1 MAARQIYKVIFMNQG
16 QTYEIYARTINQGG
30 LFGFIEV
37 EEIVF
42 GERSSPTASRNVTTA
57 TAAAIVA
64 ELGSGVRV
72 GTTFRI
78 ILRNQA
84 AATHAMTLVGGTGV
98 TLDAD
103 NTNTAAAA
111 STREFIGRV
120 TAIASGSETV
130 TVYSMP
136 SGTH

>member
-1 MAARQIYKVIFMNQG
+1 MASIFELEQPVFDRMN
-16 QTYEIYARTINQGG
+16 AS
-30 LFGFIEV
+30 IELV
-37 EEIVF
+37 AASDEATTLTAAQSVN
-42 GERSSPTASRNVTTA
+42 SLVVMTPTAARNVTTA

-64 ELGSGVRV
+64 ELGSGARV

>member
-1 MAARQIYKVIFMNQG
+1 MASIFELEQPVFDRMN
-16 QTYEIYARTINQGG
+16 AS
-30 LFGFIEV
+30 IELV
-37 EEIVF
+37 AASNEATTLTAAQSVN
-42 GERSSPTASRNVTTA
+42 SLVVMTPTAGRNVTTA
-57 TAAAIVA
+57 TAVAIVA

-120 TAIASGSETV
+120 TAIASGSEAI

>member
-1 MAARQIYKVIFMNQG
+1 MASIFELEQP
-16 QTYEIYARTINQGG
+16 
-30 LFGFIEV
+30 
-37 EEIVF
+37 VF
-42 GERSSPTASRNVTTA
+42 GRSNSSLELVAASDAATTLSAAQSVNSLVVMTPGAARNVTTA

-64 ELGSGVRV
+64 ELGSGVRI
-72 GTTFRI
+72 GTTFSI
-78 ILRNQA
+78 TLRNQA

-111 STREFIGRV
+111 STRQFIGRV
-120 TAIASGSETV
+120 TGVASGSEAV
-130 TVYSMP
+130 TVYSLP

>member
-1 MAARQIYKVIFMNQG
+1 MASVFELEQPVFDRMN
-16 QTYEIYARTINQGG
+16 AS
-30 LFGFIEV
+30 V
-37 EEIVF
+37 ELVAASDEATTLTAAQSVN
-42 GERSSPTASRNVTTA
+42 SLVVMTPTAGRNVTTA
-57 TAAAIVA
+57 TAVAIVA

-120 TAIASGSETV
+120 TAIASGSEAI

>member
-1 MAARQIYKVIFMNQG
+1 MASIFELEQPVFDRMN
-16 QTYEIYARTINQGG
+16 AS
-30 LFGFIEV
+30 IELV
-37 EEIVF
+37 AASDEATTLTAAQSVN
-42 GERSSPTASRNVTTA
+42 SLVVMTPTAGRNVTTA
-57 TAAAIVA
+57 TAVAIVA

-120 TAIASGSETV
+120 TAIASGSEAI

>member
-1 MAARQIYKVIFMNQG
+1 MASIFELEQP
-16 QTYEIYARTINQGG
+16 
-30 LFGFIEV
+30 
-37 EEIVF
+37 VF
-42 GERSSPTASRNVTTA
+42 GRSNSSLELVAAGDEATVLSAAQSVNSLVVMTPGAGRNVTTA

-64 ELGSGVRV
+64 ELGSGVRI
-72 GTTFRI
+72 GTTFSI
-78 ILRNQA
+78 TLRNQA

-111 STREFIGRV
+111 STRQFIGRV
-120 TAIASGSETV
+120 TGVASGSEAV
-130 TVYSMP
+130 TVYSLP

>member
-1 MAARQIYKVIFMNQG
+1 MASIFELEQPVFDRMNDSV
-16 QTYEIYARTINQGG
+16 G
-30 LFGFIEV
+30 LV
-37 EEIVF
+37 AASDAATTLTAAQSVN
-42 GERSSPTASRNVTTA
+42 SLVVMTPTAGRNVTTA
-57 TAAAIVA
+57 TAVAIVA

-120 TAIASGSETV
+120 TAIASGSEAI

>member
-1 MAARQIYKVIFMNQG
+1 MASIFELEQPVFDRMN
-16 QTYEIYARTINQGG
+16 AS
-30 LFGFIEV
+30 IELV
-37 EEIVF
+37 AASDEATTLTAAQSVN
-42 GERSSPTASRNVTTA
+42 SLVVMTPTDARNVTTA

-64 ELGSGVRV
+64 ELGSGARV

>member
-1 MAARQIYKVIFMNQG
+1 MASIFELEQPVFDRMN
-16 QTYEIYARTINQGG
+16 ASVG
-30 LFGFIEV
+30 LVAASDEATTLTAAQSV
-37 EEIVF
+37 NSLVVMT
-42 GERSSPTASRNVTTA
+42 PTAGRNVTTA
-57 TAAAIVA
+57 TAVAIVA

-120 TAIASGSETV
+120 TAIASGSEAI

>member
-1 MAARQIYKVIFMNQG
+1 MASIFELEQP
-16 QTYEIYARTINQGG
+16 
-30 LFGFIEV
+30 
-37 EEIVF
+37 VF
-42 GERSSPTASRNVTTA
+42 GRSNSSLELVAAGDEATTLSAAQSVNSLVVMTPTGARNVTTA

-72 GTTFRI
+72 GTTFSVT
-78 ILRNQA
+78 LRNQA

-111 STREFIGRV
+111 STRQFIGRV
-120 TAIASGSETV
+120 TNATSGSEAV
-130 TVYSMP
+130 TIYSLP

>member
-1 MAARQIYKVIFMNQG
+1 MASIFELEQPVFDRMN
-16 QTYEIYARTINQGG
+16 AS
-30 LFGFIEV
+30 IELV
-37 EEIVF
+37 AASDEATTLTAAQSVN
-42 GERSSPTASRNVTTA
+42 SLVVMTPTAARNVTTA

-120 TAIASGSETV
+120 TAIASGSEAITM
-130 TVYSMP
+130 YSMP

>member
-1 MAARQIYKVIFMNQG
+1 
-16 QTYEIYARTINQGG
+16 
-30 LFGFIEV
+30 
-37 EEIVF
+37 
-42 GERSSPTASRNVTTA
+42 
-57 TAAAIVA
+57 
-64 ELGSGVRV
+64 
-72 GTTFRI
+72 
-78 ILRNQA
+78 
-84 AATHAMTLVGGTGV
+84 V

-120 TAIASGSETV
+120 TAIASDSEAI

>member
-1 MAARQIYKVIFMNQG
+1 MASVFELEQPVFDRMN
-16 QTYEIYARTINQGG
+16 AS
-30 LFGFIEV
+30 IELV
-37 EEIVF
+37 AASDEATTLTAAQSVN
-42 GERSSPTASRNVTTA
+42 SLVVMTPTAGRNVTTA

-64 ELGSGVRV
+64 ELGPGVRV

-120 TAIASGSETV
+120 TAIASGSEAI

>member
-1 MAARQIYKVIFMNQG
+1 MASIFELEQP
-16 QTYEIYARTINQGG
+16 
-30 LFGFIEV
+30 
-37 EEIVF
+37 VF
-42 GERSSPTASRNVTTA
+42 GRMNASIELVAASDEATTLTAAQSVNSLVVMTPTDARNVTTA

-64 ELGSGVRV
+64 ELGSGARV

>member
-1 MAARQIYKVIFMNQG
+1 VNSVVVM
-16 QTYEIYARTINQGG
+16 T
-30 LFGFIEV
+30 
-37 EEIVF
+37 
-42 GERSSPTASRNVTTA
+42 PTAARNVTTA

-72 GTTFRI
+72 GTTFSI
-78 ILRNQA
+78 TLRNQA
-84 AATHAMTLVGGTGV
+84 AATYAMTLVGGTGV

-111 STREFIGRV
+111 STRQFIGRV
-120 TAIASGSETV
+120 TNATSGAEAV
-130 TVYSMP
+130 TVYSLP

>member
-1 MAARQIYKVIFMNQG
+1 MASIFELEQPVFDRMN
-16 QTYEIYARTINQGG
+16 AN
-30 LFGFIEV
+30 V
-37 EEIVF
+37 ELVAASDEATTLTAAQSVN
-42 GERSSPTASRNVTTA
+42 SLVVMTPTAGRNVTTA
-57 TAAAIVA
+57 TAVAIVA

-120 TAIASGSETV
+120 TAIASGSEAII
-130 TVYSMP
+130 VYSMP

>member
-1 MAARQIYKVIFMNQG
+1 MASIFELEQPVFDRMN
-16 QTYEIYARTINQGG
+16 AS
-30 LFGFIEV
+30 IELV
-37 EEIVF
+37 AASDEATTLTAAQSVN
-42 GERSSPTASRNVTTA
+42 SLVVMTPTAGRNVTTA
-57 TAAAIVA
+57 TAVAIVA

-72 GTTFRI
+72 GTTFRM

-84 AATHAMTLVGGTGV
+84 AATYGMTLVGGTGV

-103 NTNTAAAA
+103 NTNTAIDSA
-111 STREFIGRV
+111 TREFIGRV

-136 SGTH
+136 GGTH

>member
-1 MAARQIYKVIFMNQG
+1 MASIFELEQPVFDRMN
-16 QTYEIYARTINQGG
+16 AS
-30 LFGFIEV
+30 V
-37 EEIVF
+37 ELVAASNEATTLTAAQSVN
-42 GERSSPTASRNVTTA
+42 SLVVMTPTAGRNVTTA
-57 TAAAIVA
+57 TAVAIVA

-120 TAIASGSETV
+120 TAIASGSEAI